1 MLNDF
6 IAKQDINLI
15 KKIEIYNNK
24 ILFPIK
30 IEADKFHKEFNTK
43 INTNEFTTEKALFI
57 ASKYEKNK
65 SISSID
71 MLNAK
76 LRFK

>member
-15 KKIEIYNNK
+15 KKIEIYGNR

-30 IEADKFHKEFNTK
+30 IDSNSFYKEFNTE
-43 INTNEFTTEKALFI
+43 IISDNFTTEKALFV
-57 ASKYEKNK
+57 ASKYDKNK
-65 SISSID
+65 SRTSMD
-71 MLNAK
+71 LLNAK
-76 LRFK
+76 IRF